1 MKSTILIA
9 TIALLSYGFISI
21 TPISKKEVKDNIEVY
36 VQVSKNQKGKNR
48 FFGLI
53 EIKNKTNKKIIFNF
67 NQNLIIGTDT
77 LTPKYNFRPISY
89 APEAF
94 MISHNE
100 TKTWSVVWEYKGEQ
114 RLNNKINILID
125 TSISEQKTVEEIIKT
140 D

>member
-36 VQVSKNQKGKNR
+36 VQVSKNQKGENR

-67 NQNLIIGTDT
+67 NQ
-77 LTPKYNFRPISY
+77 
-89 APEAF
+89 
-94 MISHNE
+94 
-100 TKTWSVVWEYKGEQ
+100 
-114 RLNNKINILID
+114 ILK
-125 TSISEQKTVEEIIKT
+125 S
-140 D
+140 

>member
-21 TPISKKEVKDNIEVY
+21 KPFSKKEVKDNIEVY

-77 LTPKYNFRPISY
+77 LTPKYNFRAISY

-100 TKTWSVVWEYKGEQ
+100 TKTWSVVWEYKAEQ

-125 TSISEQKTVEEIIKT
+125 TSICEQKTVGEIIKT
-140 D
+140 E